1 MPKKFNLKDINFK
14 DRKFI
19 FPLVIVVIV
28 LFIAWFVFGAVSS
41 IKTGEEENAK
51 DKVVTEIQSV
61 PVEEGQALAT
71 KTEAMNEEF
80 REAEDYTAMQGL
92 YDPTIITSD
101 STVYTAEE
109 LAYIDSLERISKAS
123 QADIEAMNR
132 HIESQNQAF
141 SQNRRAIGDYEYQ
154 GEWYEDPSS
163 VNASSSSQPPR
174 SSRERD
180 SQKELMEEMQMY
192 QKLINGEEI
201 LTPEQE
207 QARREEQIRME
218 ERQKVMAELNA
229 QETVKVE
236 KASNINASAFNTVS
250 STNVSNLER
259 NTFKAMVDQTI
270 KVEQGSRVRFMLL
283 EDIKIGNDMVKKGS
297 FVYGIVTG
305 FQDQRI
311 MTTINN
317 ILVNG
322 RYLKVNLKTL
332 DVDGMEGLYV
342 PKSSFREG
350 AKAAASQAVQ
360 GGRNMNITTSP
371 ESFTGMAVQALQN
384 AYQSVTSAVSGNI
397 SKDKATIKYNTIVY
411 LLNDEQK

>member
-1 MPKKFNLKDINFK
+1 MSKKINLKDINFK
-14 DRKFI
+14 DKKFI
-19 FPLVIVVIV
+19 FPLIIAVIV
-28 LFIAWFVFGAVSS
+28 LFIGWFIFGAIKDIKQTDQDETLPAEEVS
-41 IKTGEEENAK
+41 
-51 DKVVTEIQSV
+51 EIQTI
-61 PVEEGQALAT
+61 PIEADKQLGT
-71 KTEAMNEEF
+71 KVEAMNDEF
-80 REAEDYTAMQGL
+80 RESEDYTAMQNL
-92 YDPTIITSD
+92 YDATRITTD
-101 STVYTAEE
+101 STVYSAEE
-109 LAYIDSLERISKAS
+109 LAYIDSLERMSKAS
-123 QADIEAMNR
+123 QAEIDALNQSILGKNQSLSQDRKNLGAYEASFSS
-132 HIESQNQAF
+132 EFEQA
-141 SQNRRAIGDYEYQ
+141 
-154 GEWYEDPSS
+154 DPVQRQAGSD
-163 VNASSSSQPPR
+163 PR
-174 SSRERD
+174 
-180 SQKELMEEMQMY
+180 KELMEEMQMY

-207 QARREEQIRME
+207 QAKKEEQIRME

-229 QETVKVE
+229 QATVKVE

-250 STNVSNLER
+250 VSNLSTLER

-270 KVEQGSRVRFMLL
+270 KVEQGSRVRFILL
-283 EDIKIGNDMVKKGS
+283 EDVKIGNDIVKKGS
-297 FVYGIVTG
+297 FVYGTVTG

-360 GGRNMNITTSP
+360 GGSNMNITTSP

>member
-1 MPKKFNLKDINFK
+1 MSKKINLKDINFK
-14 DRKFI
+14 DKKFI
-19 FPLVIVVIV
+19 FPLIIAVIV
-28 LFIAWFVFGAVSS
+28 LFIGWFIFGAIKDIKQTDQDETLPAEEVS
-41 IKTGEEENAK
+41 
-51 DKVVTEIQSV
+51 EIQTI
-61 PVEEGQALAT
+61 PIEADKQLGT
-71 KTEAMNEEF
+71 KVEAMNDEF
-80 REAEDYTAMQGL
+80 RESEDYTAMQNL
-92 YDPTIITSD
+92 YDATRITTD
-101 STVYTAEE
+101 STVYSAEE
-109 LAYIDSLERISKAS
+109 LAYIDSLERMSKAS
-123 QADIEAMNR
+123 QAEIDALNQSILGKNQSLSQDRKNLGAYEASFSS
-132 HIESQNQAF
+132 EFEQA
-141 SQNRRAIGDYEYQ
+141 
-154 GEWYEDPSS
+154 DPVQRQAGSD
-163 VNASSSSQPPR
+163 PR
-174 SSRERD
+174 
-180 SQKELMEEMQMY
+180 KELMEEMQMY

-207 QARREEQIRME
+207 QAKKEEQIRME

-229 QETVKVE
+229 QATVKVE

-250 STNVSNLER
+250 SSNVSNLER

-270 KVEQGSRVRFMLL
+270 KVEQGSRVRFILL
-283 EDIKIGNDMVKKGS
+283 EDVKIGNDIVKKGS
-297 FVYGIVTG
+297 FVYGTVTG

-360 GGRNMNITTSP
+360 GGSNMNITTSP

-411 LLNDEQK
+411 LLDDEQK

>member
-1 MPKKFNLKDINFK
+1 MSKKINLKDINFK
-14 DRKFI
+14 DKKFI
-19 FPLVIVVIV
+19 FPLIIAVIV
-28 LFIAWFVFGAVSS
+28 LFIGWFIFGAIKDIKQTDQDETLPAEEVS
-41 IKTGEEENAK
+41 
-51 DKVVTEIQSV
+51 EIQTI
-61 PVEEGQALAT
+61 PIEADKQLGT
-71 KTEAMNEEF
+71 KVEAMNDEF
-80 REAEDYTAMQGL
+80 RESEDYTAMQNL
-92 YDPTIITSD
+92 YDATRITTD
-101 STVYTAEE
+101 STVYSAEE
-109 LAYIDSLERISKAS
+109 LAYIDSLERMSKAS
-123 QADIEAMNR
+123 QAEIDALNQSILGKNQSLSQDRKNLGAYEAT
-132 HIESQNQAF
+132 F
-141 SQNRRAIGDYEYQ
+141 
-154 GEWYEDPSS
+154 SS
-163 VNASSSSQPPR
+163 VPGVEADPVQRQAGSDPR
-174 SSRERD
+174 
-180 SQKELMEEMQMY
+180 KELMEEMQMY

-207 QARREEQIRME
+207 QAKKEEQIRME

-236 KASNINASAFNTVS
+236 KASNINTSAFNTVS
-250 STNVSNLER
+250 VSNLSALER

-270 KVEQGSRVRFMLL
+270 KVEQGSRVRFILL
-283 EDIKIGNDMVKKGS
+283 EDVKIGNDIVKKGS
-297 FVYGIVTG
+297 FVYGTVTG

-360 GGRNMNITTSP
+360 GGSNMNITTSP